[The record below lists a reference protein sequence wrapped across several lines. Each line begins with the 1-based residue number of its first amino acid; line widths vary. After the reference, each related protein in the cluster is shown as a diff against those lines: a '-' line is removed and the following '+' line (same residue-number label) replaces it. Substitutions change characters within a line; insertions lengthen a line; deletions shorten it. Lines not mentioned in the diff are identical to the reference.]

1 MIISQAKKQE
11 NMTQNED
18 KKKKITQL
26 KYTQNWQSLALIF
39 KDIKIVIT
47 TIF

>member
-18 KKKKITQL
+18 KKKKSL
-26 KYTQNWQSLALIF
+26 NWNIPKTDSR
-39 KDIKIVIT
+39 
-47 TIF
+47 